1 GVRWT
6 QADMGRKISQFQPAV
21 PVRAQKND
29 GPLDAGVGFVGL
41 DRVNA
46 TGPCIGSWHAA
57 TLYRATGPAHPIPA
71 DH

>member
-1 GVRWT
+1 
-6 QADMGRKISQFQPAV
+6 MGRKIGQFRLAV

-29 GPLDAGVGFVGL
+29 GPLDKRVGFVGL

-46 TGPCIGSWHAA
+46 TGPCICSWHTA
-57 TLYRATGPAHPIPA
+57 TLYRAKGAAHPIPA